1 MPAAL
6 QSNKSRASVATS
18 AYAGVEKILGTH
30 LGVDGPIQL
39 HEHIVRG
46 LPQQSMVQLIDRLI
60 IIDCDSGLRAV
71 GTSRSTWHRIK
82 ASRTPKATLDSDR
95 SSRVWNL
102 AEVLATAEELLG
114 SKEEAERW
122 LSSPAIGLDSHKPI
136 DLMASPQGAELVKTL
151 LARMAHGVY
160 A

>member
-71 GTSRSTWHRIK
+71 GTSRSTWHRQGHTRLRSQL
-82 ASRTPKATLDSDR
+82 ASLEPGRGSGHGGRTAGKQGRSRALAFESGNRLGFAQANRSD
-95 SSRVWNL
+95 
-102 AEVLATAEELLG
+102 G
-114 SKEEAERW
+114 
-122 LSSPAIGLDSHKPI
+122 KP
-136 DLMASPQGAELVKTL
+136 SG
-151 LARMAHGVY
+151 R
-160 A
+160 